1 MPKYSHGPVTASNK
15 LREPWQKR
23 IKCAK
28 CGDVIYSKYD
38 GQMISCGCGAVA
50 VDQTPHYSRYIGNMP
65 DFIHLDEKE
74 QE

>member
-1 MPKYSHGPVTASNK
+1 MTEQLK
-15 LREPWQKR
+15 PWQKK

-38 GQMISCGCGAVA
+38 GQMVSCSCGAIA